1 MENNTPTPTSTFN
14 GSTLQ
19 LIGWRLLGFLLSI
32 VTLGIGAPWA
42 HCMIYRWEISH
53 SSIDGQRLAFDG
65 KGHQLLG
72 KYLLWGLLT
81 LITLGIYAIWIPVQM
96 HRWKAGHTRFAAPGE
111 TQKSLPGL
119 MILGIILGTI
129 AAVALLFMGL
139 RPLIAELPQ
148 KLPHSAASAERFFG
162 QLFDDL
168 KSPFEPAEPT
178 EDPFSEGTFF
188 MGEGGNGGTI
198 HIIDNGD
205 GTFTVVYGNP
215 NDTTDT
221 TEEGSGSVWVPESSD
236 QANAY
241 SFTDDER
248 IIGSWLLRQS
258 NPVVLMASELT
269 LSADGTFSHFGDS
282 YGRYDQWIAEGIAE
296 FHYKGTY
303 TYYNGEL
310 ILYYEQGYSKPTSG
324 DPSGWGWVPMSK
336 TVSQQATFSDD
347 GTGIYLSA
355 IDEMMNGSLDSISYC
370 PRMTGSIGDM
380 LEAIYSN

>member
-81 LITLGIYAIWIPVQM
+81 VITLGIYAIWIPVQM

-129 AAVALLFMGL
+129 AAVALLVAAVV
-139 RPLIAELPQ
+139 PLMS
-148 KLPHSAASAERFFG
+148 KLPDSILPEGSFLEQLANKLSIGSKAEE
-162 QLFDDL
+162 
-168 KSPFEPAEPT
+168 KEPT
-178 EDPFSEGTFF
+178 DPFGDSYFY
-188 MGEGGNGGTI
+188 MGEGGNGGSI

-241 SFTDDER
+241 GVTDDER

-269 LSADGTFSHFGDS
+269 LSADGTFSHVGDS

-310 ILYYEQGYSKPTSG
+310 ILYYEQGYSKPTSS

-336 TVSQQATFSDD
+336 TVCQQATFSDD

-370 PRMTGSIGDM
+370 PRMTGSISDM

>member
-139 RPLIAELPQ
+139 RPLIAELP
-148 KLPHSAASAERFFG
+148 
-162 QLFDDL
+162 
-168 KSPFEPAEPT
+168 
-178 EDPFSEGTFF
+178 
-188 MGEGGNGGTI
+188 
-198 HIIDNGD
+198 
-205 GTFTVVYGNP
+205 
-215 NDTTDT
+215 
-221 TEEGSGSVWVPESSD
+221 
-236 QANAY
+236 
-241 SFTDDER
+241 
-248 IIGSWLLRQS
+248 
-258 NPVVLMASELT
+258 
-269 LSADGTFSHFGDS
+269 
-282 YGRYDQWIAEGIAE
+282 
-296 FHYKGTY
+296 
-303 TYYNGEL
+303 
-310 ILYYEQGYSKPTSG
+310 
-324 DPSGWGWVPMSK
+324 
-336 TVSQQATFSDD
+336 
-347 GTGIYLSA
+347 
-355 IDEMMNGSLDSISYC
+355 
-370 PRMTGSIGDM
+370 
-380 LEAIYSN
+380 